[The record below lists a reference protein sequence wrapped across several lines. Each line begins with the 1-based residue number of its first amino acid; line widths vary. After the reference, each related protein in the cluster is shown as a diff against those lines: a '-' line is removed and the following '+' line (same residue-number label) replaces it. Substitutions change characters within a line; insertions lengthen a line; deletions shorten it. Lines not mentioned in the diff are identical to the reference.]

1 MSERT
6 ILNDCCED
14 WILQWGPFYDEGM
27 RFACAECGTE
37 WERSRGG
44 YHRATDGRDFVRR
57 ERTGGVPPGG
67 SSDERFPYLA
77 AADGQEP
84 RVERCCTK
92 ILLTHGARMPEGAF
106 VCPVCRT
113 RWTKRTERLHGLSVP
128 VFEKDGLAEPL
139 TIQPGRTRPFLI
151 AISEYAPPRD

>member
-14 WILQWGPFYDEGM
+14 WILEWGGFYAPGA
-27 RFACAECGTE
+27 RFACLECATE
-37 WERSRGG
+37 WTKADAG
-44 YHRATDGRDFVRR
+44 YRRVGDGRDFVRR
-57 ERTGGVPPGG
+57 EHARA
-67 SSDERFPYLA
+67 EARFPYLA

-92 ILLTHGARMPEGAF
+92 ILLTHGPHMPDGAF
-106 VCPVCRT
+106 VCPVCAT
-113 RWTKRTERLHGLSVP
+113 RWSKRSERLHGLRVP
-128 VFEKDGLAEPL
+128 VFEKEGLDEPL

>member
-14 WILQWGPFYDEGM
+14 WILEWGLFYAADA
-27 RFACAECGTE
+27 RFTCPECATE
-37 WERSRGG
+37 WERTSAG
-44 YHRATDGRDFVRR
+44 YRRATDRRDFVRR
-57 ERTGGVPPGG
+57 ERTGG
-67 SSDERFPYLA
+67 DERFPFLA

-92 ILLTHGARMPEGAF
+92 ILLTHGAQMPEGAF

-113 RWTKRTERLHGLSVP
+113 RWSKRTERLHGLRVP
-128 VFEKDGLAEPL
+128 VFGKEGLSEAL
-139 TIQPGRTRPFLI
+139 TVQPGRTRPFLI

>member
-14 WILQWGPFYDEGM
+14 WIVDWGAFYAPGA
-27 RFACAECGTE
+27 RFACPEC
-37 WERSRGG
+37 
-44 YHRATDGRDFVRR
+44 ATAWTAAPSGFRRDADSRDFERR
-57 ERTGGVPPGG
+57 ERAGGTG
-67 SSDERFPYLA
+67 RFAYLA

-92 ILLTHGARMPEGAF
+92 ILLAHGAHMPDGPFE
-106 VCPVCRT
+106 CPVCST
-113 RWTKRTERLHGLSVP
+113 RWSKRAERLHGLRVP
-128 VFEKDGLAEPL
+128 VFHKEGLDEPL